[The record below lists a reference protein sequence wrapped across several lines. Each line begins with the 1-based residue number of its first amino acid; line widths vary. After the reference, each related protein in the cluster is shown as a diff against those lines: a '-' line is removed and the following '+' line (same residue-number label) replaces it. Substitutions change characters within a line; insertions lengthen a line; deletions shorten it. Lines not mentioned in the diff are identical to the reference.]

1 MGCCQG
7 KSAAKTKNE
16 PAVAVEQDQSKTTP
30 SKPAKGLHH
39 KTESMIE
46 RDIDEFM
53 GVDNSAK
60 RKRRKEKRKR
70 REAEAALAAAGGIE
84 MSTVQTTSNG
94 FDTLVETK
102 DNDKRENGDGGNG
115 GNGGNGGESKAEAL
129 QKVVAATGWLFKK
142 GQGKGFLSRRN
153 WKKRYFVLEG
163 KQLRYFTKCSA
174 KGEGVGLKG
183 EMVIM
188 GNSILPIKK
197 ADGSKNNF
205 RFDVIQ
211 RHPVTRVINL
221 RAETEAEENKWI
233 AAVAT
238 LMSSEVAKI

>member
-16 PAVAVEQDQSKTTP
+16 PAVAVEQDQSKTP
-30 SKPAKGLHH
+30 SKPTKGLHR

-60 RKRRKEKRKR
+60 RKRRKEKKKR
-70 REAEAALAAAGGIE
+70 QEAEAALAAAGGIE

-102 DNDKRENGDGGNG
+102 DNDNGGNGGSG
-115 GNGGNGGESKAEAL
+115 GNGGNGGEGGESNAES

-142 GQGKGFLSRRN
+142 GQGKGFLSRKN

-197 ADGSKNNF
+197 ADGAKNNF

-238 LMSSEVAKI
+238 LTSSEVAKI